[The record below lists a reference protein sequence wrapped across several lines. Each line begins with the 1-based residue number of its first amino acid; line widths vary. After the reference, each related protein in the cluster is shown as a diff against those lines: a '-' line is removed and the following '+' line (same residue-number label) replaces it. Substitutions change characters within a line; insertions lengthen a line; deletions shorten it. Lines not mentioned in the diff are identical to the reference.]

1 MVYRTNS
8 MNLEAS
14 LAMELATEKLLLKIP
29 EVERVFCRLG
39 TSEVATDPMPP
50 SQNDL
55 YIFYKPHDQWRKVD
69 GQPIAKSALAAL
81 IEEELSRDLPDQSF
95 LFAQPI
101 EMRFNE
107 MLEGSK
113 SALSVKVFGPEFDM
127 LEKLAGEIR
136 DTIKTVKGGDAEL
149 EVDGRTSTLVLDVK
163 RSELLRRNIASAEV
177 NRAVSAALG
186 GETVGTM
193 IEGSRRRDI
202 VVRLPDTQR
211 SNFDTIR
218 ALPVRVGDLGILP
231 LGQLVDLKTVKTVE
245 PIGHELG
252 HRRVGLMVGVEG
264 RDMEGFVNEAIARIK
279 ERVPMPAGYS
289 FEFGGTFKNLS
300 EARSRLAVVVPSAL
314 VLILVLIFAAF
325 RSLRQTFIIATGIPL
340 ALTGGIFALLVRGMP
355 FSITAAVGFIAL
367 SGVAVLNGLVM
378 ITYFNQLREEGRT
391 VREAVREGAMSRL
404 RPVLMTALV
413 AALGFIPMAIATGAG
428 AEVQRPLA
436 TVVIGGILS
445 STFLTLIL
453 LPVLYAWLEREPGN
467 ESPLPVASPG
477 GREPKKDDAEVLAF
491 ARESKST

>member
-1 MVYRTNS
+1 
-8 MNLEAS
+8 
-14 LAMELATEKLLLKIP
+14 
-29 EVERVFCRLG
+29 
-39 TSEVATDPMPP
+39 
-50 SQNDL
+50 
-55 YIFYKPHDQWRKVD
+55 
-69 GQPIAKSALAAL
+69 
-81 IEEELSRDLPDQSF
+81 
-95 LFAQPI
+95 
-101 EMRFNE
+101 MRFNE

-113 SALSVKVFGPEFDM
+113 SALSVKVFGPDFDV
-127 LEKLAGEIR
+127 LEKVAGEIR
-136 DTIKTVKGGDAEL
+136 DTIKAVPGGDAEL

-163 RSELLRRNIASAEV
+163 RTELLRRNIASAEV

-186 GETVGTM
+186 GETVGAM
-193 IEGSRRRDI
+193 LEGNRPRDI

-211 SNFDTIR
+211 ADFEMIR
-218 ALPVRVGDLGILP
+218 ALPVRVGDLGIIP

-245 PIGHELG
+245 PIGHDLG
-252 HRRVGLMVGVEG
+252 QRRVGLMVSVEG

-279 ERVPMPAGYS
+279 ERVQIPEGYT
-289 FEFGGTFKNLS
+289 FEFGGTFKNLG
-300 EARSRLAVVVPSAL
+300 EARARLAVVVPSAL
-314 VLILVLIFAAF
+314 FLILVLIFAAF

-340 ALTGGIFALLVRGMP
+340 ALTGGIFALLLRGMP

-378 ITYFNQLREEGRT
+378 LTYFNQLREEGRS
-391 VREAVREGAMSRL
+391 VREAVREGSLARL

-453 LPVLYAWLEREPGN
+453 LPVLYALLEREPHEAGAPPKRRKR
-467 ESPLPVASPG
+467 ERHDEGAKVEQEPLL
-477 GREPKKDDAEVLAF
+477 EPAF
-491 ARESKST
+491 ARTLGEVAP